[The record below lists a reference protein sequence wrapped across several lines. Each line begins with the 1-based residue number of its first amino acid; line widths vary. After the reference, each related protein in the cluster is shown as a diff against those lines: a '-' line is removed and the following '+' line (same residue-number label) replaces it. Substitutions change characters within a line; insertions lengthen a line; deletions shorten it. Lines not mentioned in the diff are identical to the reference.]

1 MFQAGTINRIPHEIE
16 QNRAHPAPGVVEV
29 ERAALDDEEKGAG
42 HDRASRQN
50 AAFVKTKA
58 AGVYIVRPAHEI
70 FLGIVGGMVSA
81 LFESVNKKSVCDVG
95 HLVVGHD
102 G

>member
-1 MFQAGTINRIPHEIE
+1 
-16 QNRAHPAPGVVEV
+16 
-29 ERAALDDEEKGAG
+29 
-42 HDRASRQN
+42 
-50 AAFVKTKA
+50 
-58 AGVYIVRPAHEI
+58 
-70 FLGIVGGMVSA
+70 MVSA